1 MSYNRRSGGGG
12 GGGNYGI
19 GNNGN
24 YGSSYGQ
31 TPSNNFSNS
40 GNYGSGGVGGGG
52 GGTGNFNGAGTS
64 RFNNFNNYG
73 RSPKMSPWESGVSPG
88 GGMMPNVHPNQ
99 MALASD
105 LLSKLLAPNQGGYGN
120 SQNWGPN
127 PGMVRRQES
136 FKNQNRRRPDN
147 RNRRPPPKKDDK
159 KKDTKPEADKNDK
172 SSSNE
177 TNGIKKETTDQEHV
191 DYDGIPTAVLFCHVC
206 QKHMWDGASFE
217 KHVRGRPH
225 ELMMTYL
232 DEGYKMQVEL
242 MRHQIK
248 AAENQREIDLER
260 MQAQNKGKAKPLFRN
275 YCPMCNINFYGPLTG
290 HRKSDRHRKLKQF
303 LHPEC
308 KMCDTLFHTRL
319 EWDDHKLSS
328 DHLRKVGEQRR
339 QFNPDL
345 KDDEFELLD
354 VIVIEDDGPSEEIPV
369 ASKLDMLDDQDL
381 KDEEEEEE
389 EQEQEQ
395 EQEQEDITKESDNKN
410 DEVVANTNV
419 DKENKEDI
427 SKDEND
433 TSKTDNDTSIMEIDV
448 SKDENNI
455 DKELND
461 STKTD
466 ALAIKKEKEE
476 KYNPTNVVG
485 RELVVKTGG
494 YVCRICSMFMKNDEE
509 ADLHCQTA
517 SHYINFTTITKLHA
531 KINNRKRKMK
541 EDKKEGDDND
551 LDDVDDDV
559 NAEETESETP
569 EKKARLDE
577 AEDQPIVE
585 QNGIVEPESE
595 PMDDDDDMQDIKSNE
610 PTNEICNEESNA
622 INSEDSVVPDPDPVV
637 KDTVVGD
644 TVVETKEV
652 VAEPVKES
660 PAPAVKTTPTR
671 GRGGGRGRGVARR
684 GRSSR

>member
-1 MSYNRRSGGGG
+1 MSYNRRSGGGYG
-12 GGGNYGI
+12 AGNSGSYG
-19 GNNGN
+19 N
-24 YGSSYGQ
+24 SYGQ
-31 TPSNNFSNS
+31 SASNNFSGS
-40 GNYGSGGVGGGG
+40 GNYGSGGGGGS
-52 GGTGNFNGAGTS
+52 GNFNGGGSS

-73 RSPKMSPWESGVSPG
+73 RNPKMSPWESGVSPG

-99 MALASD
+99 MALAND
-105 LLSKLLAPNQGGYGN
+105 LLSKLLAPNQGGYGS
-120 SQNWGPN
+120 SQNWGPT

-159 KKDTKPEADKNDK
+159 KKDSKPEADKNDK
-172 SSSNE
+172 SNE
-177 TNGIKKETTDQEHV
+177 TNGIKKETTNQEHV

-354 VIVIEDDGPSEEIPV
+354 VIVIEDDEHSEEIPV
-369 ASKLDMLDDQDL
+369 VSKLDMLDDQDM
-381 KDEEEEEE
+381 KDDEEEEEE
-389 EQEQEQ
+389 E
-395 EQEQEDITKESDNKN
+395 EDQDIGKESEDNKDNEVIDDVKVQKEKEEN
-410 DEVVANTNV
+410 DVS
-419 DKENKEDI
+419 KEDNDVSKVENDN
-427 SKDEND
+427 SKDENV
-433 TSKTDNDTSIMEIDV
+433 TSKTENDN
-448 SKDENNI
+448 SKEENNI

-461 STKTD
+461 TVKEDTSV
-466 ALAIKKEKEE
+466 IKKEKEE
-476 KYNPTNVVG
+476 KYNPANVVG

-541 EDKKEGDDND
+541 EDKKE
-551 LDDVDDDV
+551 DDDKKV
-559 NAEETESETP
+559 NTEATEIEQP

-577 AEDQPIVE
+577 TEDGEPVVE
-585 QNGIVEPESE
+585 QNGIGEPQSE
-595 PMDDDDDMQDIKSNE
+595 PMDDDVQEIKSDI
-610 PTNEICNEESNA
+610 PCIEIPDDELKT
-622 INSEDSVVPDPDPVV
+622 INSEDSVVADPVV
-637 KDTVVGD
+637 KIN
-644 TVVETKEV
+644 EV
-652 VAEPVKES
+652 VAEPESESVKEA
-660 PAPAVKTTPTR
+660 PAPAVKTTPPR
-671 GRGGGRGRGVARR
+671 GGRGGRGRGVARR

>member
-12 GGGNYGI
+12 GYGAGNSGNYG
-19 GNNGN
+19 N
-24 YGSSYGQ
+24 SYGQ
-31 TPSNNFSNS
+31 SPSNNFSGS
-40 GNYGSGGVGGGG
+40 SNYGSGGVGGGG
-52 GGTGNFNGAGTS
+52 GGGSGNFNGGGSS
-64 RFNNFNNYG
+64 RFNNFNSYG
-73 RSPKMSPWESGVSPG
+73 RNPKMSPWESGVSPG

-99 MALASD
+99 MALAND
-105 LLSKLLAPNQGGYGN
+105 LLSKLLAPNQGGYGS

-159 KKDTKPEADKNDK
+159 KKDSKPEADKNDK
-172 SSSNE
+172 SNE
-177 TNGIKKETTDQEHV
+177 TNGVKKETTDQEHV

-354 VIVIEDDGPSEEIPV
+354 VVVIEDDLHSEEIPV
-369 ASKLDMLDDQDL
+369 ASKLDMLDDQDI
-381 KDEEEEEE
+381 KYEEEEEEEE
-389 EQEQEQ
+389 EQDQDFAKEF
-395 EQEQEDITKESDNKN
+395 ED
-410 DEVVANTNV
+410 
-419 DKENKEDI
+419 
-427 SKDEND
+427 SKDNEVIDDTKDEEKEEND
-433 TSKTDNDTSIMEIDV
+433 NSKEENDV
-448 SKDENNI
+448 SKEENDVSQVENDVSQVENDVSKEEDDVSKTENNNSKEENNI
-455 DKELND
+455 DKELD
-461 STKTD
+461 D
-466 ALAIKKEKEE
+466 AAKEDTLVIKKEKEE
-476 KYNPTNVVG
+476 KYNPANVVG

-541 EDKKEGDDND
+541 EDKKEEDDKE
-551 LDDVDDDV
+551 V
-559 NAEETESETP
+559 NTEETEIEQP

-577 AEDQPIVE
+577 TEDGTLVVE
-585 QNGIVEPESE
+585 QNGIVEPQSE
-595 PMDDDDDMQDIKSNE
+595 PMDDDVEEIKSDI
-610 PTNEICNEESNA
+610 PIIEIPDEELKTMDT
-622 INSEDSVVPDPDPVV
+622 EDSVVA
-637 KDTVVGD
+637 DTD
-644 TVVETKEV
+644 FKTNEV
-652 VAEPVKES
+652 VAEPESEPVKETA
-660 PAPAVKTTPTR
+660 APAVKTPPR
-671 GRGGGRGRGVARR
+671 GGRGGRGRGGVARR

>member
-12 GGGNYGI
+12 GYGAGNSGNYG
-19 GNNGN
+19 N
-24 YGSSYGQ
+24 SYGQ
-31 TPSNNFSNS
+31 SPSNNFSGS
-40 GNYGSGGVGGGG
+40 SNYGSGGGGGG
-52 GGTGNFNGAGTS
+52 GSSGNFNGGGSS
-64 RFNNFNNYG
+64 RFNNFNSYG
-73 RSPKMSPWESGVSPG
+73 RNPKMSPWESGVSPG

-99 MALASD
+99 MALAND
-105 LLSKLLAPNQGGYGN
+105 LLSKLLAPNQGGYGS

-159 KKDTKPEADKNDK
+159 KKDSKPEADKNDK
-172 SSSNE
+172 SNE
-177 TNGIKKETTDQEHV
+177 TNGVKKETTNQEHV

-354 VIVIEDDGPSEEIPV
+354 VVVIEDDVHSEEIPV
-369 ASKLDMLDDQDL
+369 ASKLDMLDDQDM
-381 KDEEEEEE
+381 KDNDDEEEEEE
-389 EQEQEQ
+389 EE
-395 EQEQEDITKESDNKN
+395 EDQDNQDIAKESEDNKDNEILDDNKVEEKEEN
-410 DEVVANTNV
+410 DNS
-419 DKENKEDI
+419 KEENDVSKEENDV
-427 SKDEND
+427 SKVENDVSKEEND
-433 TSKTDNDTSIMEIDV
+433 TSKTENNN
-448 SKDENNI
+448 SKEENNI
-455 DKELND
+455 DKKLND
-461 STKTD
+461 TAKEDT
-466 ALAIKKEKEE
+466 LVIKKEKEE
-476 KYNPTNVVG
+476 KYNPANVVG

-541 EDKKEGDDND
+541 EDKKEDEDKE
-551 LDDVDDDV
+551 V
-559 NAEETESETP
+559 NTDETEVEQP

-577 AEDQPIVE
+577 TEDNTPVVE
-585 QNGIVEPESE
+585 QNGLDESMDDDVQEIKSDIPIIEVPDEELKAIDSENSVVADTDVKMNEVAEPESE
-595 PMDDDDDMQDIKSNE
+595 P
-610 PTNEICNEESNA
+610 
-622 INSEDSVVPDPDPVV
+622 
-637 KDTVVGD
+637 
-644 TVVETKEV
+644 
-652 VAEPVKES
+652 VKET
-660 PAPAVKTTPTR
+660 PAPAVKTTPPR
-671 GRGGGRGRGVARR
+671 GGRGGRGKGVARR

>member
-1 MSYNRRSGGGG
+1 MSYNRRSGGYGGGNSGNYGNSYGQSGGNNFSGPGNYGSGG
-12 GGGNYGI
+12 GGGNY
-19 GNNGN
+19 NA
-24 YGSSYGQ
+24 
-31 TPSNNFSNS
+31 
-40 GNYGSGGVGGGG
+40 GGGG
-52 GGTGNFNGAGTS
+52 GG
-64 RFNNFNNYG
+64 RFNNYNNYG
-73 RSPKMSPWESGVSPG
+73 RNPKMSPWESGVSPG

-105 LLSKLLAPNQGGYGN
+105 LLSKLLAPNQGGYGGG
-120 SQNWGPN
+120 QNWGPN
-127 PGMVRRQES
+127 PGMIRRQES

-159 KKDTKPEADKNDK
+159 KKDSKPEADKNDK
-172 SSSNE
+172 SKE
-177 TNGIKKETTDQEHV
+177 TNGVKKDTAEQEHV

-319 EWDDHKLSS
+319 EWDDHKLSA

-354 VIVIEDDGPSEEIPV
+354 VIVIEDSEPAEVIPV
-369 ASKLDMLDDQDL
+369 ASKPDMLNDKEIKEEEDDDD
-381 KDEEEEEE
+381 KDEQAITKETGDNEDTKMETDNEVDKEEKQTNDKEENDVKDE
-389 EQEQEQ
+389 TTAGK
-395 EQEQEDITKESDNKN
+395 EDIT
-410 DEVVANTNV
+410 TNV
-419 DKENKEDI
+419 
-427 SKDEND
+427 
-433 TSKTDNDTSIMEIDV
+433 
-448 SKDENNI
+448 
-455 DKELND
+455 
-461 STKTD
+461 STTEETTVV
-466 ALAIKKEKEE
+466 KKEKEE
-476 KYNPTNVVG
+476 KYNPANVVG
-485 RELVVKTGG
+485 RELVVKTEGH
-494 YVCRICSMFMKNDEE
+494 VCRICAMFMKNDEE
-509 ADLHCQTA
+509 AELHCQTA
-517 SHYINFTTITKLHA
+517 SHYINLTSITKLHA

-541 EDKKEGDDND
+541 EDKKENGN
-551 LDDVDDDV
+551 DDV
-559 NAEETESETP
+559 NTENTEGEQPEKRVCLNEPENNKPVAEQNGTEESETVNEADNDNEDEDVQEIKVDIPVIDVADDEVAVQAEETEVADPEPAKET
-569 EKKARLDE
+569 
-577 AEDQPIVE
+577 Q
-585 QNGIVEPESE
+585 S
-595 PMDDDDDMQDIKSNE
+595 
-610 PTNEICNEESNA
+610 PTSA
-622 INSEDSVVPDPDPVV
+622 
-637 KDTVVGD
+637 T
-644 TVVETKEV
+644 
-652 VAEPVKES
+652 
-660 PAPAVKTTPTR
+660 KTTPTR

>member
-1 MSYNRRSGGGG
+1 MARKRSSRTKMSYNRRSGGGG
-12 GGGNYGI
+12 GGGSYGV
-19 GNNGN
+19 GNSGN
-24 YGSSYGQ
+24 YGNSYGQ
-31 TPSNNFSNS
+31 SPSNNYSNS
-40 GNYGSGGVGGGG
+40 GSYGSGGVGGGG
-52 GGTGNFNGAGTS
+52 SGNFNGGGTG

-105 LLSKLLAPNQGGYGN
+105 LLSKLLAPNQGGYGS

-159 KKDTKPEADKNDK
+159 KKDSKPEADKNDK

-177 TNGIKKETTDQEHV
+177 TNGIKKETNEHV

-354 VIVIEDDGPSEEIPV
+354 VIVIEDDTPSEEMPV

-381 KDEEEEEE
+381 KEEDDDEEEQQQDIAKEEDE
-389 EQEQEQ
+389 
-395 EQEQEDITKESDNKN
+395 NKD
-410 DEVVANTNV
+410 DEVVDDTNAD
-419 DKENKEDI
+419 DKEKE
-427 SKDEND
+427 END
-433 TSKTDNDTSIMEIDV
+433 NSKEGDGTEMDV
-448 SKDENNI
+448 SKNENDI
-455 DKELND
+455 EKEQND
-461 STKTD
+461 SVKEDTTV
-466 ALAIKKEKEE
+466 IKKEKEE
-476 KYNPTNVVG
+476 KYNPANVVG

-494 YVCRICSMFMKNDEE
+494 FVCRICSMFMKNDEE

-541 EDKKEGDDND
+541 EDKKDDDDNEEN
-551 LDDVDDDV
+551 DV
-559 NAEETESETP
+559 NAEETETP

-577 AEDQPIVE
+577 TEEDKPVAE

-595 PMDDDDDMQDIKSNE
+595 PMDDDNIQ
-610 PTNEICNEESNA
+610 EIQSNEESKA
-622 INSEDSVVPDPDPVV
+622 INSEDSVVPDPIA
-637 KDTVVGD
+637 TD
-644 TVVETKEV
+644 TVVETKEI
-652 VAEPVKES
+652 VAEPESEPIKES
-660 PAPAVKTTPTR
+660 PAPALKTTPTR